1 MTGRCPDKRGASRPG
16 KCVMNDRPS
25 LSESGTPP
33 RVGLVL
39 PGGGARAA
47 YQAGVLQAIAE
58 LLPPDSRNPFP
69 IITGT
74 SAGAINAAMI
84 ASRARQFQEGVKH
97 LVGVW
102 EHIRTDRVFRTDS
115 MTILKTAMAWLIT
128 LLHAGFGRY
137 TPMSLLDNAPLRRL
151 LEQHIV
157 FAHLQQAIDEGVLD
171 ALAVT
176 ASGYSS
182 ARSISF
188 YKGHAGIQPWH
199 RMRRLGQ
206 PAEIRLDHIMGSVA
220 LPMIFPAVRIGREYF
235 GDGSMR
241 QAAPLSPAVHLGAD
255 RVLVIA
261 VRNEQANRLP
271 ERDEQIAY
279 PSLGQIAGYM
289 LDTLFMDS
297 IYGDLERLQRINET
311 VSHIN
316 DGSAPLKII
325 NTMVVVPSEDIRDI
339 ADRHKREFP
348 RSVRLLLRGVG
359 GLHRSGSQLLS
370 YLLFESGYCR
380 ELVAL
385 GHRDA
390 MAQRDKLMEF
400 IGVDSDVKQDQV
412 AG

>member
-1 MTGRCPDKRGASRPG
+1 
-16 KCVMNDRPS
+16 MNDSQEINR
-25 LSESGTPP
+25 GTRGP

-47 YQAGVLQAIAE
+47 YQAGVLKAISE
-58 LLPPDSRNPFP
+58 LLPPDSPNPFP
-69 IITGT
+69 VIAGT
-74 SAGAINAAMI
+74 SAGAINAALI
-84 ASRARQFQEGVKH
+84 ASRARHFHEGVRH

-102 EHIRTDRVFRTDS
+102 ENIRTDRVFRTDS
-115 MTILKTAMAWLIT
+115 LTILKTGMVWLIT

-137 TPMSLLDNAPLRRL
+137 NPISLLDNAPLRHL

-157 FAHLQQAIDEGVLD
+157 FAHLQQAIDDGALD
-171 ALAVT
+171 ALAIT

-188 YKGHAGIQPWH
+188 YKSRAGMQPWH

-206 PAEIRLDHIMGSVA
+206 PSELRLDHIMASVA

-241 QAAPLSPAVHLGAD
+241 QSAPLSPAVHLGAE

-271 ERDEQIAY
+271 DSDAEPAY

-297 IYGDLERLQRINET
+297 IYGDLERLQRINDT
-311 VSHIN
+311 VSHIH
-316 DGSAPLKII
+316 DSPTPLKVIE
-325 NTMVVVPSEDIRDI
+325 TMVVVPSEDIREI
-339 ADRHKREFP
+339 AQRHKHEFP

-385 GHRDA
+385 GYKDA
-390 MAQRDKLMEF
+390 MAQGDRLLKFMTIE
-400 IGVDSDVKQDQV
+400 SATRQDQV

>member
-1 MTGRCPDKRGASRPG
+1 MDERQATNRVGQR
-16 KCVMNDRPS
+16 
-25 LSESGTPP
+25 P

-47 YQAGVLQAIAE
+47 YQAGVLKAIAE
-58 LLPPDSRNPFP
+58 LLPAGYPNPFP
-69 IITGT
+69 VIAGT
-74 SAGAINAAMI
+74 SAGSINAALI
-84 ASRARQFQEGVKH
+84 ASQALHFHAGVTH

-102 EHIRTDRVFRTDS
+102 ENITTDRVFRTDS
-115 MTILKTAMAWLIT
+115 LTILKTGMVWLIT

-137 TPMSLLDNAPLRRL
+137 NPISLLDNSPLRRL

-157 FAHLQQAIDEGVLD
+157 FAHLQQAIDEGALD
-171 ALAVT
+171 ALAIT

-188 YKGHAGIQPWH
+188 YKSRAGIQPWH

-206 PAEIRLDHIMGSVA
+206 PAELHLDHIMASVA

-241 QAAPLSPAVHLGAD
+241 QSAPLSPAVHLGAE

-261 VRNEQANRLP
+261 VRNEHTNRLP
-271 ERDEQIAY
+271 DSDEELAY

-311 VSHIN
+311 VSHIH
-316 DGSAPLKII
+316 DGPSPLKVIE
-325 NTMVVVPSEDIRDI
+325 TMVVVPSEDIRDI
-339 ADRHKREFP
+339 AQRHKQEFP

-359 GLHRSGSQLLS
+359 GLRRSGSQLLS
-370 YLLFESGYCR
+370 YLLFENGYCR
-380 ELVAL
+380 ELVEL

-390 MAQRDKLMEF
+390 LAQSDKLLSF
-400 IGVDSDVKQDQV
+400 ICGDRVSK
-412 AG
+412 

>member
-1 MTGRCPDKRGASRPG
+1 MQERQETNRTGQR
-16 KCVMNDRPS
+16 
-25 LSESGTPP
+25 P

-47 YQAGVLQAIAE
+47 YQAGVLKAIAE
-58 LLPPDSRNPFP
+58 VLPPDCPNPFSV
-69 IITGT
+69 IAGT
-74 SAGAINAAMI
+74 SAGAINAALI
-84 ASRARQFQEGVKH
+84 ASQARHFHAGIAH

-102 EHIRTDRVFRTDS
+102 ENIRTDRVFRTDS
-115 MTILKTAMAWLIT
+115 LTILKTGMSWLLT
-128 LLHAGFGRY
+128 LLHAGIGRY
-137 TPMSLLDNAPLRRL
+137 TPVSLLDNAPLRRL

-157 FAHLQQAIDEGVLD
+157 FAHLQQAIDEGALD
-171 ALAVT
+171 ALAIT

-188 YKGHAGIQPWH
+188 YKSRAGMQPWH

-206 PAEIRLDHIMGSVA
+206 PSELRLDHIMASVA

-241 QAAPLSPAVHLGAD
+241 QSAPLSPAVHLGAE

-261 VRNEQANRLP
+261 VRNEHANRLP
-271 ERDEQIAY
+271 ESDESPSY

-297 IYGDLERLQRINET
+297 IYGDLERLQRINDT
-311 VSHIN
+311 VSHIH
-316 DGSAPLKII
+316 DGPTPLKII
-325 NTMVVVPSEDIRDI
+325 ETMVVVPSEDIRDI
-339 ADRHKREFP
+339 AQRHKQEFP

-359 GLHRSGSQLLS
+359 GLRRSGSQLLS

-385 GHRDA
+385 GYQDG
-390 MAQRDKLMEF
+390 MAQADKLLEF
-400 IGVDSDVKQDQV
+400 MSSETVSQQDQV
-412 AG
+412 VG